1 MAKKPA
7 AVADTVEA
15 TVETPV
21 ESAPAPAFEA
31 PSLGIQDIQNVL
43 KIIDFAA
50 DQGVF
55 KGWQTIQQVFSVREK
70 VAAFVAFAQANADE
84 PAPQA

>member
-1 MAKKPA
+1 MPKKSA
-7 AVADTVEA
+7 AEA
-15 TVETPV
+15 TAPEVQPEAVP
-21 ESAPAPAFEA
+21 SAPIPDAPT
-31 PSLGIQDIQNVL
+31 LGIQDIQNVL

-55 KGWQTIQQVFSVREK
+55 KGWQTIQQVFAVRER

-84 PAPQA
+84 SAPTGA